1 MRALLPLPALAL
13 AAAAAVVPAR
23 ARAAASTAPD
33 DKIDSVVVFADR
45 ARVTHARAVR
55 CEKGAARAA
64 FERLPAA
71 LDTRTLRGEV
81 REAAEVI
88 GLASEQVNE
97 REAAD
102 PRGRGLAAD
111 LDKTEAEIRGDE
123 ARKIAIA
130 AEMEDVAAFGSVFS
144 ATVSEE
150 MRNPKPNTPAWV
162 KTLDGLRTRRAAL
175 ADERRKLDVALRGLQ
190 LAANRLRRQLAQV
203 GGAGERAYRT
213 ATVTIGCRALSQ
225 VTATISYVIGGAGWQ
240 PEYDVDV
247 SPRGR
252 GKTGPAG
259 ARLTV
264 GALIHQATG
273 EDWNNVRVM
282 LSTARPKL
290 GAEAPQ
296 PAPLVIDGYEQKR
309 DKVLVQAQERREQL
323 QAGGGGGAPTGAQA
337 AALDDKGNAFVLT
350 LPHPVTVVADGRP
363 VWAPV
368 DVVETQATVKL
379 VATPKL
385 DEHVYQIAALKNP
398 AAYPLLEGRVRSYR
412 SGSYVGDS
420 RLRHQGVGA
429 PFEISLGID
438 EELKVERQ
446 TRDDKDQSARFLS
459 STKHIVRGYRNKLT
473 NRANGPETIELREN
487 VPVSKIDDVKVEVL
501 GASTTPGYQLDAARG
516 FITWS
521 VTLVNGEWRNVDLG
535 YAIHLPDSWQVPG
548 R

>member
-1 MRALLPLPALAL
+1 MRPPSLVLVVVSALVSVSAS
-13 AAAAAVVPAR
+13 AAPSSAAPSSA
-23 ARAAASTAPD
+23 D
-33 DKIDSVVVFADR
+33 DKIDAVLVFADR
-45 ARVTHARAVR
+45 ARVTHARTVP
-55 CEKGAARAA
+55 CEKGTARAVFA
-64 FERLPAA
+64 RLPAA

-88 GLASEQVNE
+88 GLAAEQVNE

-102 PRGRGLAAD
+102 PRARALAAD
-111 LDKTEAEIRGDE
+111 LAKVEAEIRSVEGR
-123 ARKIAIA
+123 RKAVDTDLEQVDA
-130 AEMEDVAAFGSVFS
+130 YAKVFS
-144 ATVSEE
+144 ATLTEE
-150 MRNPKPNTPAWV
+150 IRNPKPNTPAWA
-162 KTLDGLRTRRAAL
+162 KTLEALRARRAGVME
-175 ADERRKLDVALRGLQ
+175 ERRKLDVALRGM
-190 LAANRLRRQLAQV
+190 LASADRLRRQLARV
-203 GGAGERAYRT
+203 GGAAEHAYRT
-213 ATVTIGCRALSQ
+213 ATVTIGCRALPH
-225 VTATISYVIGGAGWQ
+225 VTATVSYVIGGAGWQ

-247 SPRGR
+247 TPRGR
-252 GKTGPAG
+252 AKTGPAA

-273 EDWNNVRVM
+273 EDWNDVRIM

-323 QAGGGGGAPTGAQA
+323 QAGGGRPVGTGAQA
-337 AALDDKGNAFVLT
+337 ATLDDKGNAFVLT

-363 VWAPV
+363 LWAPV

-385 DEHVYQIAALKNP
+385 DEHVYQLAALKNP

-412 SGSYVGDS
+412 GGSYVGDS
-420 RLRHQGVGA
+420 RLRHRGVGA
-429 PFEISLGID
+429 PFEVSLGID

-446 TRDDKDQSARFLS
+446 TRDDKDQSAGFLS

-473 NRANGPETIELREN
+473 NRAAGPETIELRESI
-487 VPVSKIDDVKVEVL
+487 PVSKIDDVKVEVL
-501 GASTTPGYQLDAARG
+501 GASTTSGYQLDAARG

-521 VTLVNGEWRNVDLG
+521 VTLVSGEWRTVDLG

>member
-1 MRALLPLPALAL
+1 MRPKTDISVLVLVALLAPAS
-13 AAAAAVVPAR
+13 
-23 ARAAASTAPD
+23 ARAATASD
-33 DKIDSVVVFADR
+33 NIDSVVVFADR
-45 ARVTHARAVR
+45 ARVTRARTVPCEKGTARAV
-55 CEKGAARAA
+55 

-88 GLASEQVNE
+88 GLSGEQVNE

-102 PRGRGLAAD
+102 PRARGLAAD
-111 LDKTEAEIRGDE
+111 LEKIETEIKSKE
-123 ARKIAIA
+123 ARKAAIA
-130 AEMEDVAAFGSVFS
+130 AELEDVNAFGSVFS
-144 ATVSEE
+144 ATLTEE
-150 MRNPKPNTPAWV
+150 IRNPKPNTPAWA
-162 KTLDGLRTRRAAL
+162 KTLDGVRARRAAL
-175 ADERRKLDVALRGLQ
+175 NDERRKLDVALRGLQ
-190 LAANRLRRQLAQV
+190 QIADRLRRQLSRV

-213 ATVTIGCRALSQ
+213 VAVTIACRALPQ
-225 VTATISYVIGGAGWQ
+225 VTATVSYVIGGAGWQ

-247 SPRGR
+247 TPRGR
-252 GKTGPAG
+252 GKTGPAA

-273 EDWNNVRVM
+273 EDWTNVRVM

-290 GAEAPQ
+290 GSEAPQ
-296 PAPLVIDGYEQKR
+296 PAPLVVDGYEQKR

-323 QAGGGGGAPTGAQA
+323 EAGAGGGARSGPQA

-350 LPHPVTVVADGRP
+350 LPHPVNVVADGRP

-368 DVVETQATVKL
+368 DVVETQAAVKL

-385 DEHVYQIAALKNP
+385 DEHVYQVAALKNP

-412 SGSYVGDS
+412 GGSYVGDS

-438 EELKVERQ
+438 EELKVERK
-446 TRDDKDQSARFLS
+446 TLDDKDKSAGFFS
-459 STKHIVRGYRNKLT
+459 STKHIFRGYRNKLT
-473 NRANGPETIELREN
+473 NRAAGPETVELREN
-487 VPVSKIDDVKVEVL
+487 IPVSKIDDVKVEL
-501 GASTTPGYQLDAARG
+501 LAKPTTAGYQLDAARG
-516 FITWS
+516 FITW
-521 VTLVNGEWRNVDLG
+521 TIKLVNGEWRNVDLA

>member
-1 MRALLPLPALAL
+1 MTRPLLTLAFVSALAP
-13 AAAAAVVPAR
+13 AA
-23 ARAAASTAPD
+23 ARAASSD

-45 ARVTHARAVR
+45 ARVTRARTVP
-55 CEKGAARAA
+55 CEKGTARAT
-64 FERLPAA
+64 FDRLPAA

-102 PRGRGLAAD
+102 PRARELTTE
-111 LDKTEAEIRGDE
+111 LDKTEADIKSKQ
-123 ARKIAIA
+123 ARKAAIA
-130 AEMEDVAAFGSVFS
+130 AELDDVGAFSNVFS
-144 ATVSEE
+144 ATLTEE
-150 MRNPKPNTPAWV
+150 LRNPKPNTPGWG
-162 KTLDGLRTRRAAL
+162 KTLDALRARRAAL
-175 ADERRKLDVALRGLQ
+175 AEERRKLDVALRGLQ
-190 LAANRLRRQLAQV
+190 QAADKLRRQIAQV
-203 GGAGERAYRT
+203 GGEGQRAYRS
-213 ATVTIGCRALSQ
+213 AAVTIGCRALHQ
-225 VTATISYVIGGAGWQ
+225 VTATVSYVIGGASWR
-240 PEYDVDV
+240 PEYDIDV
-247 SPRGR
+247 APRGR
-252 GKTGPAG
+252 GKTGPAA

-264 GALIHQATG
+264 GALIRQATG
-273 EDWNNVRVM
+273 EDWNNVRIM

-290 GAEAPQ
+290 GSEAPQ

-323 QAGGGGGAPTGAQA
+323 DAGGGGARSGPQA

-363 VWAPV
+363 IWAPV

-385 DEHVYQIAALKNP
+385 DEHVYQIAALKNA

-412 SGSYVGDS
+412 HGSYVGDS

-438 EELKVERQ
+438 DELKVERK
-446 TRDDKDQSARFLS
+446 TLDDKDKGAGFLS
-459 STKHIVRGYRNKLT
+459 SQKHIIRATRTKLT
-473 NRANGPETIELREN
+473 NRAGGPETIELREHI
-487 VPVSKIDDVKVEVL
+487 PVSKIDDVKVELL
-501 GASTTPGYQLDAARG
+501 GKVTTAGYQLDAARG
-516 FITWS
+516 FVTWS
-521 VTLVNGEWRNVDLG
+521 VHLVNGEWRNVDLG
-535 YAIHLPDSWQVPG
+535 YAIHLPDNWQVPG

>member
-1 MRALLPLPALAL
+1 MTRVLLALVSVCALAPT
-13 AAAAAVVPAR
+13 A
-23 ARAAASTAPD
+23 ARAAAGRGD

-45 ARVTHARAVR
+45 ARVTRARTVHCDKGTARAT
-55 CEKGAARAA
+55 

-88 GLASEQVNE
+88 GLSSEQVNE

-102 PRGRGLAAD
+102 PRARELTAE
-111 LDKTEAEIRGDE
+111 LDKTEADIKSKQ
-123 ARKIAIA
+123 ARKAAIA
-130 AEMEDVAAFGSVFS
+130 AELDDVGAFGNVFS
-144 ATVSEE
+144 ATLTEE
-150 MRNPKPNTPAWV
+150 IRNPKPNTPGWA
-162 KTLDGLRTRRAAL
+162 KTLDALRARRTAL
-175 ADERRKLDVALRGLQ
+175 GEERRKLDVALRGLQ
-190 LAANRLRRQLAQV
+190 QIADRLRRQLAQA
-203 GGAGERAYRT
+203 GGEGQRAYRT
-213 ATVTIGCRALSQ
+213 AAVTIGCRALPQ
-225 VTATISYVIGGAGWQ
+225 VTATISYVIGGASWR

-247 SPRGR
+247 APRGR
-252 GKTGPAG
+252 GKTGPAV

-264 GALIHQATG
+264 GAQIRQATG
-273 EDWNNVRVM
+273 EDWTNVRIM

-290 GAEAPQ
+290 GSEAPQ

-309 DKVLVQAQERREQL
+309 AKVLVQAQERREQL
-323 QAGGGGGAPTGAQA
+323 DAGGGGARVAGPQA

-363 VWAPV
+363 LWAPV
-368 DVVETQATVKL
+368 DVVETQAVVKL

-412 SGSYVGDS
+412 HGSYVGDS

-429 PFEISLGID
+429 PFEVSLGID
-438 EELKVERQ
+438 EELKVERK
-446 TRDDKDQSARFLS
+446 TLDDMDKSAGLLS
-459 STKHIVRGYRNKLT
+459 STKHIVRGTRTKLT
-473 NRANGPETIELREN
+473 NRAGGPETIELREHI
-487 VPVSKIDDVKVEVL
+487 PVSKIDDVKVEL
-501 GASTTPGYQLDAARG
+501 LAKATTAGYQLDAARG
-516 FITWS
+516 FVTWS
-521 VTLVNGEWRNVDLG
+521 LNLVNAEWRNVDLG